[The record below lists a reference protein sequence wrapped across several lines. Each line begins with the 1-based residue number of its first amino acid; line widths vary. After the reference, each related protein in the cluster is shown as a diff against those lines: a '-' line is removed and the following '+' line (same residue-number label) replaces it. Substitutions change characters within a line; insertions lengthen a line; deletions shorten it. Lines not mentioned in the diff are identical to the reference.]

1 MAAIIAQ
8 ITRAKR
14 EREKKVTNEVTK
26 CMYELPSYDT
36 HFDPKIHNKY
46 LAR

>member
-1 MAAIIAQ
+1 MAAVIAQ

-14 EREKKVTNEVTK
+14 ERDTKVTYETNK
-26 CMYELPSYDT
+26 CMYELPPFDS
-36 HFDPKIHNKY
+36 HFDPKVHNKY